1 MRKNTLKVSRRV
13 NAKSPKYGYG
23 FHRLNSGYRLDIPY
37 ASVSVFDGGSNATV
51 RGLTSGIRLIYENN
65 NNTKNKTRIA
75 HNVG

>member
-1 MRKNTLKVSRRV
+1 MRNTVKVSRRI

-37 ASVSVFDGGSNATV
+37 ASVSVFDGGGGSNATV
-51 RGLTSGIRLIYENN
+51 RRPTSGIRFIYENN
-65 NNTKNKTRIA
+65 RKGKVRVA

>member
-1 MRKNTLKVSRRV
+1 MTKNTVKVSRRI

-23 FHRLNSGYRLDIPY
+23 YHRLNTGHRFDVPFY
-37 ASVSVFDGGSNATV
+37 SVSVFDGGSNATV

-65 NNTKNKTRIA
+65 TKNKTRIA

>member
-1 MRKNTLKVSRRV
+1 MRNTVKVSRRI

-37 ASVSVFDGGSNATV
+37 ASVSVFDGGGGSNATV
-51 RGLTSGIRLIYENN
+51 RRQSSGIRFIYENN
-65 NNTKNKTRIA
+65 RKGKVRVA

>member
-1 MRKNTLKVSRRV
+1 MRKNTVKVSRRI

-51 RGLTSGIRLIYENN
+51 RSQSSGIRFIYENN
-65 NNTKNKTRIA
+65 RKQKTRVA
-75 HNVG
+75 HNV

>member
-1 MRKNTLKVSRRV
+1 MAKKTVKTSIRV
-13 NAKSPKYGYG
+13 NPKGNYNYG
-23 FHRLNSGYRLDIPY
+23 FHKLNSGYRLDIPY

-65 NNTKNKTRIA
+65 TKNKTRIA

>member
-1 MRKNTLKVSRRV
+1 MRNTVKVSRRI

-37 ASVSVFDGGSNATV
+37 VSVSVFDGGSKATV
-51 RGLTSGIRLIYENN
+51 RRQSSGIRFIYENN
-65 NNTKNKTRIA
+65 RNNKTRVA

>member
-1 MRKNTLKVSRRV
+1 MAKKTVKTSIRV
-13 NAKSPKYGYG
+13 NPKGHYNYG

-51 RGLTSGIRLIYENN
+51 RRQSSGIRFIYENN
-65 NNTKNKTRIA
+65 RNNKTRVA

>member
-1 MRKNTLKVSRRV
+1 MRNTVKVSRRI

-37 ASVSVFDGGSNATV
+37 VSVSVFDGGSNATV

-65 NNTKNKTRIA
+65 RKQKTRIA